1 MTTLSK
7 TVALATLAALGA
19 VLAGA
24 LAPARAAE
32 PPKTDARPAYI
43 LLVYPIAPGQ
53 ERNGY
58 AAKSEADLVTE
69 YRAWANRLRE
79 SGALVDAAKLAHAG
93 RLVSSAGSTDGRAP
107 AGDAAVSGYFVIR
120 AADEAEAARVAATC
134 PHVTYGGTLAVRP
147 LEAGTR

>member
-1 MTTLSK
+1 MTTSTK
-7 TVALATLAALGA
+7 TVALFALAAS
-19 VLAGA
+19 LAAA

-32 PPKTDARPAYI
+32 PPKPDTRPAYI
-43 LLVYPIAPGQ
+43 LLVYPVAAGQ

-58 AAKSEADLVTE
+58 AAKPEAELVAE
-69 YRAWANRLRE
+69 YRTWANRLRE

-93 RLVSSAGSTDGRAP
+93 RLVSPAGSADGRAP

-120 AADEAEAARVAATC
+120 AADEAEAVRVAATC
-134 PHVTYGGTLAVRP
+134 PHVAYGGTLAVRP